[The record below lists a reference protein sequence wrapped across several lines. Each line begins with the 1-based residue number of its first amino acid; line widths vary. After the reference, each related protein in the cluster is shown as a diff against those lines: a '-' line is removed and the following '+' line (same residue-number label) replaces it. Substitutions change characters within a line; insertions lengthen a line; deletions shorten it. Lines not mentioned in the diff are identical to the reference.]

1 MYIVLINH
9 LDGRDVDVDDLRGV
23 GPVVQQ
29 AAAHAALGRA
39 DCVRVTFVW
48 SFLLLKQL
56 THVFEYIYM
65 KYIVCIHIYAALKN
79 HPPVSQGV
87 GELAVLLRDLQRQPQ
102 LLVCVS

>member
-48 SFLLLKQL
+48 SFWLLKQL
-56 THVFEYIYM
+56 THVYEYIYEIYCLYT
-65 KYIVCIHIYAALKN
+65 YICRFKKSPTCLARRRRAGGAA
-79 HPPVSQGV
+79 
-87 GELAVLLRDLQRQPQ
+87 A
-102 LLVCVS
+102 